1 MSIDAVLQAALRPL
15 KLPVFPNKYTGPELE
30 YLVTNWTMIPTLNAG
45 DLAHAARY
53 LVQVHY
59 YLPDK
64 QNPHETLE
72 AICRA
77 LVAADFTC
85 PEISNVDDAE
95 RRSGAMYGQHWVIEC
110 EYADGGYRYGEACD
124 LGP

>member
-1 MSIDAVLQAALRPL
+1 MSIDAVLQTALRPL
-15 KLPVFPNKYTGPELE
+15 GFPVFPNKYTGPELQ
-30 YLVTNWTMIPTLNAG
+30 YLVTNWTMIPALNAG

-77 LVAADFTC
+77 LVAAEFTC
-85 PEISNVDDAE
+85 PEILGADETNGSRDAH
-95 RRSGAMYGQHWVIEC
+95 GQHWVIEC
-110 EYADGGYRYGEACD
+110 EFADGGYRYGECNA
-124 LGP
+124 

>member
-15 KLPVFPNKYTGPELE
+15 GLPVFPNKYTGQALQ
-30 YLVTNWTMIPTLNAG
+30 YLVTNWTMIPALNAG

-85 PEISNVDDAE
+85 PEVIDVDDAAP
-95 RRSGAMYGQHWVIEC
+95 SLNNAHGSHWLIEC
-110 EYADGGYRYGEACD
+110 EFVDGGYHYGKCD
-124 LGP
+124 A

>member
-1 MSIDAVLQAALRPL
+1 MSVDKALQAALKPL
-15 KLPVFPNKYTGPELE
+15 GLPVFPHKYTGPALE
-30 YLVTNWTMIPTLNAG
+30 YIVTSWNMVPDLHAG
-45 DLAHAARY
+45 DLSRAARY
-53 LVQVHY
+53 LVNVSY

-85 PEISNVDDAE
+85 PEIISVDE
-95 RRSGAMYGQHWVIEC
+95 KQGQHWAIEC
-110 EYADGGYRYGEACD
+110 EYCDGGYGYGKCD
-124 LGP
+124 T

>member
-1 MSIDAVLQAALRPL
+1 MSIDAVLQAALTPL
-15 KLPVFPNKYTGPELE
+15 GPKVFPNKYTGKELE
-30 YLVTNWTMIPTLNAG
+30 YFVTNWTMIPTLNAG

-64 QNPHETLE
+64 ENPNEMLE

-85 PEISNVDDAE
+85 PEVIDVDDSAP
-95 RRSGAMYGQHWVIEC
+95 SLNNAHGAHWLIEC
-110 EYADGGYRYGEACD
+110 EFADGGYRYGECND
-124 LGP
+124 

>member
-1 MSIDAVLQAALRPL
+1 MSCAEALQTALKPL
-15 KLPVFPNKYTGPELE
+15 GLPVYPNKYTGPELE
-30 YLVTNWTMIPTLNAG
+30 YIVTNYTTLGSAHGG
-45 DLAHAARY
+45 DFAQAARY

-77 LVAADFTC
+77 LVDADFTC
-85 PEISNVDDAE
+85 PEVIDVDDAAP
-95 RRSGAMYGQHWVIEC
+95 SLNNAHGSHWLIEC
-110 EYADGGYRYGEACD
+110 EFADGGYRYGECNA
-124 LGP
+124 